1 MPASGGTKGKGGG
14 RSARSAE
21 TPPQRQLALF
31 DFDGTLTR
39 SDSLFGFVRSA
50 RGAARLALGT
60 LWTSPALLAHGV
72 GLLDGGLAKERFL
85 AHFFRGWSREALQ
98 RAGREFAS
106 GALARDIR
114 PRGLARLRWHLDQG
128 HRVALVTASAQEWVQ
143 PWAAQH
149 RGLEV
154 IATELAYDSGGSF
167 TGAFAGANCKGREKV
182 RRIRAAYA
190 AEDYDLLHC
199 YGDSPSDRPMLGL
212 AERRHRHYKP
222 FRSADSKAARK
233 SGRS

>member
-1 MPASGGTKGKGGG
+1 MPQAGSKPRK
-14 RSARSAE
+14 SAD
-21 TPPQRQLALF
+21 TPPERQLALF

-50 RGAARLALGT
+50 RGAVRLALGT
-60 LWTSPALLAHGV
+60 LWTSPALLGHGV
-72 GLLDGGLAKERFL
+72 GLLSGGRAKERFL

-98 RAGREFAS
+98 RAGREFAL

-128 HRVALVTASAQEWVQ
+128 HKVALVTASAQEWVR
-143 PWAAQH
+143 PWAEQH
-149 RGLEV
+149 QGLGV
-154 IATELAYDSGGSF
+154 IATELAYDGDGNF

-182 RRIRAAYA
+182 RRILATYA

-199 YGDSPSDRPMLGL
+199 YGDSASDRPMLGL
-212 AERRHRHYKP
+212 ADRRHRHYKP
-222 FRSADSKAARK
+222 FRTDSADISHT
-233 SGRS
+233 